1 MEAVLEG
8 RVVRVQVA
16 AGAAGVV
23 VALLDYKMAVMLTLI
38 ARVLPETR
46 AGGLLAA
53 LQGTA
58 ATQMVARALLVIPAP
73 QGRLVIP
80 EVRVIRAVLE
90 YLLQLFL
97 KHLRAVA
104 QEPLETPV
112 MLVMAETAAQGP
124 MVVAV
129 AASKF
134 IIYVIAQE
142 LATLPAL
149 PETAPAVVLVV
160 VMVVLAVRL
169 YPPLWQVVM
178 VVRVDQAAQEIRE
191 AGVLPATLVVLE
203 GQQALQPLIALP

>member
-1 MEAVLEG
+1 MEA
-8 RVVRVQVA
+8 
-16 AGAAGVV
+16 
-23 VALLDYKMAVMLTLI
+23 LDYKITVMLTLFL
-38 ARVLPETR
+38 RVLPGTR
-46 AGGLLAA
+46 GVGLLAV
-53 LQGTA
+53 LQGTV
-58 ATQMVARALLVIPAP
+58 ATQMVARVLLVIPAP

-112 MLVMAETAAQGP
+112 MLVMAEAAAQGP

-134 IIYVIAQE
+134 GIYVLPQE
-142 LATLPAL
+142 RATLPAL

-160 VMVVLAVRL
+160 VMVVLVL
-169 YPPLWQVVM
+169 QQIPPLFKAAQ
-178 VVRVDQAAQEIRE
+178 VVRVDQAAQEIR
-191 AGVLPATLVVLE
+191 GTPVLRVAPVVLE
-203 GQQALQPLIALP
+203 GQQALQPLIVLP